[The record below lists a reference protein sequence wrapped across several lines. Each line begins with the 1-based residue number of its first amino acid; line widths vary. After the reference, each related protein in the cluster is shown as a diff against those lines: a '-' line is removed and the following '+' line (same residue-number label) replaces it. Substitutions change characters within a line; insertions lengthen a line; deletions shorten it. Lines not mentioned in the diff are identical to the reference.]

1 VDVETGLLDELDK
14 VDEIVVVKEVILS
27 LHWLMS
33 FQKTKVYIRHGFT
46 LSLQTP
52 VLRNITLFSTY
63 GMDRLLISKTR
74 MFLAQELS
82 MVTT

>member
-1 VDVETGLLDELDK
+1 MV
-14 VDEIVVVKEVILS
+14 S
-27 LHWLMS
+27 P
-33 FQKTKVYIRHGFT
+33 
-46 LSLQTP
+46 SLQTP
-52 VLRNITLFSTY
+52 ALRNITLFSTY